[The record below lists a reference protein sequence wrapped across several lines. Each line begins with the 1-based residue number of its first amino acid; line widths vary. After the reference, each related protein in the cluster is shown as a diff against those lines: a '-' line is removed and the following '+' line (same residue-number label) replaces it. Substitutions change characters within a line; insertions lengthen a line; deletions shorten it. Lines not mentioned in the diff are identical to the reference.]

1 MLFKL
6 TVSNIKKSLRDY
18 AVYFFTLIIGVSIFY
33 VFNAIE
39 SQTAYLNVSRDTREV
54 IKIINKILS
63 GVSVFVA
70 VVLGLLI
77 VYASR
82 FLMKRRNREFAL
94 YLTLGMSKSRISLL
108 LLTETV
114 MIGAGSLFAG
124 LLIGA
129 GISQVSSALVASL
142 FEADMS
148 EYHFNI
154 SQSAIVKT
162 LIYFGIMYIV
172 VMLFNTVMIGRRRL
186 IDLMNAG
193 KRSEKL
199 KVKNPVVCVIM
210 FMIAAAALGFAYYMV
225 GWRTTEL
232 EESTFFIYIAI
243 GCVSTFLIFRSVSGL
258 MLRVFMS
265 AKGIY
270 YKGLGAFTF
279 RQLSSKVN
287 TMVFSMTL
295 ICLMLFVTICALCS
309 AFTIRNSLNRVLNEC
324 CPADYQAVMS
334 MYYNGEEYMVENY
347 IPLDDEKIYEQAGID
362 PEDYFE
368 EYALTRAVYDESLN
382 YEGFYGEYL
391 DELLALDDDDSDGG
405 LYLQEEPL
413 ISITDY
419 NKLMEIYGREKE
431 TLGENEYFELCNVKK
446 SETARNYMLKKGKE
460 ITAFGVTLKPK
471 YDECINGVME
481 LFDSYNNVGVTVVPD
496 SVAAKAEAG
505 VYYLTGNFNTD
516 DKEKIDSYLEKL
528 SSEAPNPVLSALS
541 KEYEK
546 HDEGNIGF
554 TFYVL
559 TKKQLAETNI
569 GIKALVTFLGL
580 YVGVVFLIT
589 SGAVLALRSL
599 SDASDS
605 IGRYEMLRKIGADER
620 DIDHSLF
627 LQTVMFFAL
636 PLLLAIFH
644 SMFGMKFAYFFL
656 GMYGV
661 TAIIPSILMTGGIIL
676 LIFGGYFIITYIC
689 SRLMIKAENR

>member
-6 TVSNIKKSLRDY
+6 TLGNIKKSIRDH

-39 SQTAYLNVSRDTREV
+39 SQTAYLRVSSDTREV
-54 IKIINKILS
+54 IQLINKILS

-94 YLTLGMSKSRISLL
+94 YLTLGMSKGGVSLIL
-108 LLTETV
+108 LAETV
-114 MIGAGSLFAG
+114 IIGAGSLLVG
-124 LLIGA
+124 LLIGT
-129 GISQVSSALVASL
+129 GISQVSSALVAGL

-148 EYHFNI
+148 QYHFNI
-154 SQSAIVKT
+154 SAQAIVKT
-162 LIYFGIMYIV
+162 LIYFGIMYLV
-172 VMLFNTVMIGRRRL
+172 VMLFNTVMIGRRKL

-199 KVKNPVVCVIM
+199 KLKNPVACVIM
-210 FMIAAAALGFAYYMV
+210 FIIAAAALGFAYYMV

-232 EESTFFIYIAI
+232 EESTFFTYIVV
-243 GCVSTFLIFRSVSGL
+243 GCISTYLIFRSLSGL

-265 AKGIY
+265 AKGLY
-270 YKGLGAFTF
+270 YRGLNSFTF

-309 AFTIRNSLNRVLNEC
+309 AFTIRNSLNRTLNEC
-324 CPADYQAVMS
+324 CPADYQAGMS
-334 MYYNGEEYMVENY
+334 MFNNGEEYMVENY
-347 IPLDDEKIYEQAGID
+347 IPLDPEKIFEEAGID

-368 EYALTRAVYDESLN
+368 EYALTRAVYDSSLN
-382 YEGFYGEYL
+382 YEGFYGEYF
-391 DELLALDDDDSDGG
+391 DEAMVLSDDIGMI
-405 LYLQEEPL
+405 LQEEPL

-419 NKLMEIYGREKE
+419 NKLMEIYGGEKE
-431 TLGENEYFELCNVKK
+431 TLGENEYIELCNVKK
-446 SETARNYMLKKGKE
+446 SAEQRNYMLERGKE

-471 YDECINGVME
+471 YDECIDGVME
-481 LFDSYNNVGVTVVPD
+481 LFDSYNNYGVTIIPD
-496 SVAAKAEAG
+496 SVAAKSEAG

-516 DKEKIDSYLEKL
+516 DKERINSYIEKL
-528 SSEAPNPVLSALS
+528 SSEAPNPVLSALN

-546 HDEGNIGF
+546 LDNESVGF
-554 TFYVL
+554 NYFAV
-559 TKKQLAETNI
+559 TKQQFAQANI

-605 IGRYEMLRKIGADER
+605 LSRYDMLRRIGADER
-620 DIDHSLF
+620 DIKHSLF
-627 LQTVMFFAL
+627 LQTVLFFAL

-644 SMFGMKFAYFFL
+644 SLFGMKFAYFFL

-661 TAIIPSILMTGGIIL
+661 TAIIPSILMTGGIIM
-676 LIFGGYFIITYIC
+676 LIFGGYFVITYLC
-689 SRLMIKAENR
+689 SKMMIKPVNR

>member
-6 TVSNIKKSLRDY
+6 TLGNIKKSIRDY
-18 AVYFFTLIIGVSIFY
+18 AIYFFTLIIGVSIFY

-39 SQTAYLNVSRDTREV
+39 SQTAFLRVSQDTRDV
-54 IKIINKILS
+54 IRLINKILS

-94 YLTLGMSKSRISLL
+94 YLTLGMSKGGVSLIL
-108 LLTETV
+108 LAETV
-114 MIGAGSLFAG
+114 IIGAGSLLVG
-124 LLIGA
+124 LLIGT
-129 GISQVSSALVASL
+129 GISQVSSALVAGL

-148 EYHFNI
+148 EYHFSI
-154 SQSAIVKT
+154 SAQAIVKT
-162 LIYFGIMYIV
+162 LIYFGIMYLV
-172 VMLFNTVMIGRRRL
+172 VMLFNTVMIGRRKL

-199 KVKNPVVCVIM
+199 KLKNPVVCVIM
-210 FMIAAAALGFAYYMV
+210 FIIAAAALGFAYFMV

-232 EESTFFIYIAI
+232 EESTFFAYIVV
-243 GCVSTFLIFRSVSGL
+243 GCISTYLIFRSVSGL

-265 AKGIY
+265 AKGLY
-270 YKGLGAFTF
+270 YRGLNSFTF

-324 CPADYQAVMS
+324 CPADYQAGMS
-334 MYYNGEEYMVENY
+334 MFNNGEEYMAENY
-347 IPLDDEKIYEQAGID
+347 IPLDPEKIFEEAGID

-368 EYALTRAVYDESLN
+368 EYALTRAVYDSSLN
-382 YEGFYGEYL
+382 YDGFYGEYF
-391 DELLALDDDDSDGG
+391 DEAMVLSDDIGMI
-405 LYLQEEPL
+405 LQEEPL

-419 NKLMEIYGREKE
+419 NKLMEIYGGEKE
-431 TLGENEYFELCNVKK
+431 TLGENEYIELCNVKK
-446 SETARNYMLKKGKE
+446 SAEQRNYMLERGKE

-481 LFDSYNNVGVTVVPD
+481 LFDSYNNYGVTIIPD

-516 DKEKIDSYLEKL
+516 DKERINSYIEKL
-528 SSEAPNPVLSALS
+528 NSEAPNPVLSALN

-546 HDEGNIGF
+546 LDNESVGF
-554 TFYVL
+554 NYFAV
-559 TKKQLAETNI
+559 TKQQFAQANI

-605 IGRYEMLRKIGADER
+605 LSRYDMLRRIGADER
-620 DIDHSLF
+620 DIKHSLF

-644 SMFGMKFAYFFL
+644 SLFGMKFAYFFL

-661 TAIIPSILMTGGIIL
+661 TAIIPSILMTGGIIM
-676 LIFGGYFIITYIC
+676 LIFGGYFVITYLC
-689 SRLMIKAENR
+689 SKMMIKPVNR